1 MFKYF
6 SNLKL
11 NILCIIWFNIS
22 RFSIPHTHT
31 QNSLLFNL
39 PFSPLTLLPLYIYLP
54 IALHVIPCQIYID
67 QKRVIYLSLLFH
79 IILTRMS
86 CLQPKNGDLRFIL
99 SDNSNDNFDIKVE
112 RCGFEG
118 FINNVID
125 RECLEC
131 VFCFGVKKKE
141 KIIFYVN
148 FYSIIFL
155 QSFFFFF
162 FSHYF
167 NSIIIMHMY
176 VQFIIVVFMM
186 NSLLIKFYKNY
197 AIIHIQYS
205 SKPSCIKH
213 YYIICSSHG

>member
-11 NILCIIWFNIS
+11 NILCIIWFNVS

-31 QNSLLFNL
+31 QNSLLFNS

-67 QKRVIYLSLLFH
+67 QKWVIYLSLLFH

-86 CLQPKNGDLRFIL
+86 CLQPKNGDLHFIL
-99 SDNSNDNFDIKVE
+99 SDNSNDDFDIKVE

-125 RECLEC
+125 CGCLEC
-131 VFCFGVKKKE
+131 VFYFRIKE
-141 KIIFYVN
+141 KEKVIFYIN

-155 QSFFFFF
+155 KSFLFLFFFI
-162 FSHYF
+162 SYYF
-167 NSIIIMHMY
+167 NWIIIMDMC
-176 VQFIIVVFMM
+176 
-186 NSLLIKFYKNY
+186 
-197 AIIHIQYS
+197 AIYN
-205 SKPSCIKH
+205 CCFLWWT
-213 YYIICSSHG
+213 YY

>member
-1 MFKYF
+1 MQSHVKY
-6 SNLKL
+6 
-11 NILCIIWFNIS
+11 
-22 RFSIPHTHT
+22 T
-31 QNSLLFNL
+31 QIKNN
-39 PFSPLTLLPLYIYLP
+39 
-54 IALHVIPCQIYID
+54 
-67 QKRVIYLSLLFH
+67 VIYLQSFDDIYLVLILLFH

-162 FSHYF
+162 FF
-167 NSIIIMHMY
+167 
-176 VQFIIVVFMM
+176 
-186 NSLLIKFYKNY
+186 SLL
-197 AIIHIQYS
+197 
-205 SKPSCIKH
+205 
-213 YYIICSSHG
+213 